1 MFALTRVQ
9 LVFFF
14 FYSHE
19 NEKLIESEMWRKDDF
34 MYVSSADC
42 VFYLHRSSNR
52 RKTRRRRYANGS
64 RSGPLA

>member
-1 MFALTRVQ
+1 MFALTRAQ

-34 MYVSSADC
+34 MYVPSVVC
-42 VFYLHRSSNR
+42 VFYLHGSWNCC
-52 RKTRRRRYANGS
+52 KITWCRYANGS
-64 RSGPLA
+64 VTVPLA